1 MKARA
6 GAWRTIALM
15 LAAVAIAQ
23 AGAADRIA
31 YQGRLVVGNRGI
43 VVMSANGDRPV
54 ELPHPAGSDVITP
67 GLSPDGSALAY
78 AARVGDHYKLWV
90 VPLAA
95 DNSPAGEPRQLTTG
109 DSDDE
114 QPAWSPDGLR
124 IAYVSASGQ
133 DRALLVVPAQG
144 GSSTLVTQ
152 LGSDF
157 RSACPHWSPDGS
169 FIVFGSEGKLFI
181 IGAAG
186 NDEHELV
193 GDGMYPAWSPDGPEI
208 AFFAREPKPA
218 LKVISPETG
227 DTRVLASEVEFFGET
242 AWSPDGKQVAFKAS
256 RVGTADGNLWVV
268 PAAGGPVKPLRSYG
282 VAHGYLDW
290 SRSPATVVAAVPAPA
305 PAKPAPAPKLRLT
318 QQKPAPPPAPPA
330 PTAAAKRV
338 KPPEALPQVSSVR
351 IVSPAEGAVIRGMI
365 KIRARK
371 AEPDGYVSFFADGS
385 FVSATIAPYET
396 DWDTRSA
403 ADGPHTVAITGYG
416 ASGET
421 QGRAEARVE
430 VRNAIEEQTLP
441 QEGALLRYRFKQGQ
455 KLEYSVTVRAQA
467 GAQGEVPL
475 PAVAAQGGSLEAVI
489 VQRVEA
495 VQPRPGARPGLAEA
509 VATIVTQMRRGTLRA
524 PGAPGVLPQIG
535 RAARSTRT
543 TEGDITPVSG
553 PAGGTPIALGNLSL
567 KFPADPVK
575 VGDRWTAP
583 MTVLPV
589 LLSTAV
595 ARVTAEHK
603 VEKLQWE
610 QGREAMRIVSTFKAA
625 ALPVGVDGMALQ
637 DVSGTRTTWFAFKE
651 HVVLR
656 MVDELHGVFRQQFGA
671 AATAPA
677 AAAQSRPAGR
687 GGRGGEEEEMP
698 QPLAPQYSQPARPA
712 ASAAY
717 SILHYDLSL
726 TAVLAR

>member
-1 MKARA
+1 MNARA
-6 GAWRTIALM
+6 GACRTIALT

-67 GLSPDGSALAY
+67 GLSSDGSALAY

-181 IGAAG
+181 ITGAGA
-186 NDEHELV
+186 DEHELV
-193 GDGMYPAWSPDGPEI
+193 GDGMYPAWSPGGPEI

-227 DTRVLASEVEFFGET
+227 DTRVLASDIEFFGET
-242 AWSPDGKQVAFKAS
+242 AWSPDGKRVAFKAS
-256 RVGTADGNLWVV
+256 RVGSADGNLWVV

-290 SRSPATVVAAVPAPA
+290 SRSPATVVAAAPA
-305 PAKPAPAPKLRLT
+305 PRPVGAPPAKLRLT
-318 QQKPAPPPAPPA
+318 QQKPPVPPAPPV
-330 PTAAAKRV
+330 PTAASKRV

-351 IVSPAEGAVIRGMI
+351 IVSPAGGAVVRGMI
-365 KIRARK
+365 KLRARK

-385 FVSATIAPYET
+385 FVGATIAPYET

-403 ADGPHTVAITGYG
+403 ADGPHTVAIAGYG
-416 ASGET
+416 ASGEI

-430 VRNAIEEQTLP
+430 VRNAIEDQTLP

-455 KLEYSVTVRAQA
+455 KLEYSVTARAQA
-467 GAQGEVPL
+467 GARGEVPL

-495 VQPRPGARPGLAEA
+495 VKPRPGARPGLGEA

-535 RAARSTRT
+535 RAARSTHT
-543 TEGDITPVSG
+543 TEGEITPVSG

-589 LLSTAV
+589 LRSTAV

-625 ALPVGVDGMALQ
+625 ALPVGVGGMALQ

-651 HVVLR
+651 HVMLR
-656 MVDELHGVFRQQFGA
+656 MVDELHGVFRQQSAA
-671 AATAPA
+671 AATAPPA
-677 AAAQSRPAGR
+677 TPPSRSSGGR
-687 GGRGGEEEEMP
+687 GRGGEEEEMP
-698 QPLAPQYSQPARPA
+698 QFPAPQYSQPGRPA

-726 TAVLAR
+726 TAALAR